1 MLNPVGEEL
10 WTVEGPIVSFY
21 SFPYPTRMAVARLA
35 NRQLW
40 LWSPIALTSELAEE
54 LEKLGEVRHL
64 VAPNK
69 LHQVVIGGSFVMNE
83 VVFFHR
89 PSRSAL
95 VCDLIQKHDKS
106 AFSGWRRWAMQLD
119 GMVGPDGSTPREW
132 RATFTNRAVARAG
145 RDTMLDWNPRQLIIA
160 HGPIIREN
168 AKDVIASS
176 LAWIG

>member
-1 MLNPVGEEL
+1 VLNPVGEEL

-40 LWSPIALTSELAEE
+40 LWSPIALTSESAEE
-54 LEKLGEVRHL
+54 L
-64 VAPNK
+64 
-69 LHQVVIGGSFVMNE
+69 
-83 VVFFHR
+83 
-89 PSRSAL
+89 
-95 VCDLIQKHDKS
+95 
-106 AFSGWRRWAMQLD
+106 
-119 GMVGPDGSTPREW
+119 MV
-132 RATFTNRAVARAG
+132 
-145 RDTMLDWNPRQLIIA
+145 A

>member
-64 VAPNK
+64 VA
-69 LHQVVIGGSFVMNE
+69 
-83 VVFFHR
+83 
-89 PSRSAL
+89 
-95 VCDLIQKHDKS
+95 
-106 AFSGWRRWAMQLD
+106 
-119 GMVGPDGSTPREW
+119 
-132 RATFTNRAVARAG
+132 
-145 RDTMLDWNPRQLIIA
+145 

-168 AKDVIASS
+168 AKDVIESS

>member
-54 LEKLGEVRHL
+54 LEKLGEVR
-64 VAPNK
+64 
-69 LHQVVIGGSFVMNE
+69 
-83 VVFFHR
+83 
-89 PSRSAL
+89 
-95 VCDLIQKHDKS
+95 
-106 AFSGWRRWAMQLD
+106 
-119 GMVGPDGSTPREW
+119 
-132 RATFTNRAVARAG
+132 
-145 RDTMLDWNPRQLIIA
+145 QLIVA